1 MKIGILG
8 GSNSILKSG
17 WSPVF
22 FNQRPQDEITN
33 FSVGGSGTALGL
45 YRLCTSSSI
54 VGLDFVIVEFCVNDY
69 WLVKEGILD
78 EERLGIYVFNLLAGL
93 ASQGI
98 KPIVLIIPT
107 VVTVAAGSEV
117 RDIWLRQASALNVPV
132 IDVHLIFQGISKA
145 TGIPGRSFFPRDDG
159 SHPKQCAQ
167 RLIGLYASFALDR
180 ICAEKDAWQV
190 RLPQNYYFPFYA
202 SALKDY
208 FPGLVIHRRTSLI
221 ETSLVRFE
229 PGIPYKM
236 ECSDK
241 LHGIFANRS
250 PVTGICRIVWGEKE
264 IIKNLRSKAPDGRPW
279 ALNME
284 FVTLRDSPNMESPD
298 FAIFEAAD
306 HVCETTEPTPASSNP
321 KESCAIEIEGLLLSN
336 QPVPKG
342 EELCEDL
349 YRNLRTESVIVST
362 DYIELAEIIA
372 FVVDEFVYDLNDKG
386 GIDHPVIESGISDF
400 IERFSQQK
408 GNSIEFTRDLA
419 VHFLASG
426 HPAQALVLLETAL
439 KDRPKGPW
447 LHFYVCQALLAQ
459 GNIPR
464 AQAHLDWL
472 IESNEMPPLKLKSLQ
487 EVFDKAV
494 NGETALK
501 ILH

>member
-22 FNQRPQDEITN
+22 FYQRPQDEIIN
-33 FSVGGSGTALGL
+33 LSVGGSGTPLGL

-54 VGLDFVIVEFCVNDY
+54 AGLDFVIVEFCVNDY

-78 EERLGIYVFNLLAGL
+78 AERLGIYVFNLLAGL
-93 ASQGI
+93 VSQGV
-98 KPIVLIIPT
+98 KPVVLIIPT
-107 VVTVAAGSEV
+107 VVTVAAGSKV

-145 TGIPGRSFFPRDDG
+145 TGIPERSFFPRDDG
-159 SHPKQCAQ
+159 SHPKQCVQ
-167 RLIGLYASFALDR
+167 RLIGLYASLALDS
-180 ICAEKDAWQV
+180 ICAEKDAWQI

-208 FPGLVIHRRTSLI
+208 FPGLVIHRRTSLV

-229 PGIPYKM
+229 PGISYKM
-236 ECSDK
+236 ECSDR
-241 LHGIFANRS
+241 LHGMFANRS
-250 PVTGICRIVWGEKE
+250 PVTGICRLVWGEKE

-284 FVTLRDSPNMESPD
+284 FVTLRDSPNMESPS

-306 HVCETTEPTPASSNP
+306 HTCDTTEPTPASSNP
-321 KESCAIEIEGLLLSN
+321 IESCAIEIEGLLLSN
-336 QPVPKG
+336 QPVLKG
-342 EELCEDL
+342 ENFCKEL
-349 YRNLRTESVIVST
+349 YRNLRTESVIVSS
-362 DYIELAEIIA
+362 DYVELAEIIS
-372 FVVDEFVYDLNDKG
+372 FVTNELVCDLNDKE
-386 GIDHPVIESGISDF
+386 GINHSAIDSGVPDF
-400 IERFSQQK
+400 IERFSQRK
-408 GNSIEFTRDLA
+408 GSAIEFTRDLA
-419 VHFLASG
+419 VYFLVSG

-439 KDRPKGPW
+439 RDRPKGPW
-447 LHFYVCQALLAQ
+447 LHFYACQALLAQ
-459 GNIPR
+459 RNISR
-464 AQAHLDWL
+464 AQIHLDWL
-472 IESNEMPPLKLKSLQ
+472 IESNEIPPLKLKSLQ
-487 EVFDKAV
+487 EVFDKAA
-494 NGETALK
+494 NGETVLN